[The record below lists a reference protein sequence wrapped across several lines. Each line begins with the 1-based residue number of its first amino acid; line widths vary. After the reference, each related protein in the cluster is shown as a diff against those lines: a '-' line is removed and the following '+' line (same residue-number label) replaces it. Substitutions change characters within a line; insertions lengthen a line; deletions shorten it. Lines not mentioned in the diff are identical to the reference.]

1 MTLAIDINLA
11 IQYSLVAVFVIGAM
25 VWMTLRLFRKRKKSG
40 CCGCA
45 LSDACLK
52 SDAKRYRKTK
62 RLFKK
67 SLLNAEWWIFC

>member
-25 VWMTLRLFRKRKKSG
+25 VLMTLRLFRKRKKSG

-52 SDAKRYRKTK
+52 SDAKRYMKTK
-62 RLFKK
+62 QRNDK
-67 SLLNAEWWIFC
+67 SINS